1 MLDSLFRRRSIIISG
16 KRDDLEMDLHL
27 SFPQKGKLY
36 KLGKYHP
43 DNHRINTLFSQ
54 KFCDGI
60 IRLPAKPRINSNK
73 MPKYYDKTLYTT
85 LQ

>member
-16 KRDDLEMDLHL
+16 KRDDFEMNLHL
-27 SFPQKGKLY
+27 SFLQKGKLY
-36 KLGKYHP
+36 KLGKHHP
-43 DNHRINTLFSQ
+43 DNHGMNTLFSQ

-60 IRLPAKPRINSNK
+60 IRLPANPRINSNK